1 MSRNNKLTQ
10 RIFRAFIVGVLV
22 ISPTL
27 LVAQNR
33 SLPILEVNPDARS
46 MAMGNVSLM
55 STNRN
60 YLYVNPSSIFY
71 NGERYSA
78 SVNGTIFPKND
89 DVSGRLLYG
98 NASAAWRFADRH
110 AAFIGYRYL
119 GGEKIASV
127 ADQFGT
133 PGNEIK
139 PLDWS
144 FDIGYSFKINNE
156 LSAFATGSF
165 IQSKPADKSANAVSF
180 GVGAN
185 YRTNVK
191 LGGMQSQLNIAARV
205 LDIGA
210 PIEYNSNNKYD
221 LPTSA
226 QASADIT
233 MPLSDINKLNIA
245 VGSRYFFLPTDA
257 PMFTVGAGAEY
268 TYNNLVSARMGYY
281 YGENES
287 SRITLGLGFN
297 IEFISVDAAYSI
309 ANDTDFNMIHVGLTA
324 RF

>member
-10 RIFRAFIVGVLV
+10 RIFRAFILGVLI

-205 LDIGA
+205 LDMG
-210 PIEYNSNNKYD
+210 PQIEYDSNKYD

-226 QASADIT
+226 EASADIT

-257 PMFTVGAGAEY
+257 SLFTVGAGAEY
-268 TYNNLVSARMGYY
+268 TYNSLVSARMGYY

>member
-1 MSRNNKLTQ
+1 MSRNNKLTL
-10 RIFRAFIVGVLV
+10 RIFRAFILGAL
-22 ISPTL
+22 IIAPTL
-27 LVAQNR
+27 LVAQSR
-33 SLPILEVNPDARS
+33 SLPILEVNSDARS

-55 STNRN
+55 STDRN

-71 NGERYSA
+71 NAERYSA
-78 SVNGTIFPKND
+78 SVNGTMFPKND

-127 ADQFGT
+127 TDQFGT
-133 PGNEIK
+133 TGKEIK

-144 FDIGYSFKINNE
+144 FDFGYSFKITNE

-165 IQSKPADKSANAVSF
+165 IQSKIDKSANTFSF

-185 YRTNVK
+185 YRTDIR
-191 LGGMQSQLNIAARV
+191 LGAMDSKLNIAARV
-205 LDIGA
+205 LDIG
-210 PIEYNSNNKYD
+210 PQIEYNSNSKYD
-221 LPTSA
+221 LPTSV

-233 MPLSDINKLNIA
+233 MPLSDINKLNIT
-245 VGSRYFFLPTDA
+245 VGSRYFILPTDA
-257 PMFTVGAGAEY
+257 SLFTVGAGAEY
-268 TYNNLVSARMGYY
+268 TYNNLVSARAGYN
-281 YGENES
+281 YGENET
-287 SRITLGLGFN
+287 SRTTLGLGFN
-297 IEFISVDAAYSI
+297 IEFISIDAAYSI

>member
-98 NASAAWRFADRH
+98 NA
-110 AAFIGYRYL
+110 
-119 GGEKIASV
+119 
-127 ADQFGT
+127 
-133 PGNEIK
+133 
-139 PLDWS
+139 
-144 FDIGYSFKINNE
+144 
-156 LSAFATGSF
+156 
-165 IQSKPADKSANAVSF
+165 
-180 GVGAN
+180 
-185 YRTNVK
+185 
-191 LGGMQSQLNIAARV
+191 
-205 LDIGA
+205 
-210 PIEYNSNNKYD
+210 
-221 LPTSA
+221 
-226 QASADIT
+226 
-233 MPLSDINKLNIA
+233 
-245 VGSRYFFLPTDA
+245 
-257 PMFTVGAGAEY
+257 
-268 TYNNLVSARMGYY
+268 
-281 YGENES
+281 
-287 SRITLGLGFN
+287 
-297 IEFISVDAAYSI
+297 
-309 ANDTDFNMIHVGLTA
+309 
-324 RF
+324 

>member
-1 MSRNNKLTQ
+1 MSTNNKLTQ
-10 RIFRAFIVGVLV
+10 RIFRAFILGVL
-22 ISPTL
+22 IITPTL

-55 STNRN
+55 STDRN

-71 NGERYSA
+71 NAERYSA

-98 NASAAWRFADRH
+98 NATAAWRFADRH
-110 AAFIGYRYL
+110 AAFIGYRYI
-119 GGEKIASV
+119 GGEKIAEEGKYGSTGK
-127 ADQFGT
+127 D
-133 PGNEIK
+133 IK

-144 FDIGYSFKINNE
+144 FDIGYTFKINNE

-165 IQSKPADKSANAVSF
+165 IQSKPANKTANAVSF

-185 YRTNVK
+185 YRANVNI
-191 LGGMQSQLNIAARV
+191 GDMQSQLNIAARV
-205 LDIGA
+205 LDMG
-210 PIEYNSNNKYD
+210 PQIEYDSDKYD

-226 QASADIT
+226 EASADIT
-233 MPLSDINKLNIA
+233 MPLSDINKLNVA

-257 PMFTVGAGAEY
+257 ALLTVGAGAEY
-268 TYNNLVSARMGYY
+268 TYNNLVSARMGYH

-287 SRITLGLGFN
+287 SRMTLGVGLN
-297 IEFISVDAAYSI
+297 IQFISVDAAYSI

>member
-1 MSRNNKLTQ
+1 MSRNNKLIQ
-10 RIFRAFIVGVLV
+10 RIFRAFILGVLI

-33 SLPILEVNPDARS
+33 SLPILEVNSDARS

-55 STNRN
+55 STDRN

-71 NGERYSA
+71 NAERYSA

-98 NASAAWRFADRH
+98 NASAAWRFADKH

-127 ADQFGT
+127 TDQFGT
-133 PGNEIK
+133 PGKEIK

-191 LGGMQSQLNIAARV
+191 LGNMQSQLNIAARV

-210 PIEYNSNNKYD
+210 PIEYDSNNKYD

-226 QASADIT
+226 QANVDIT

-257 PMFTVGAGAEY
+257 SMFTVGAGAEY
-268 TYNNLVSARMGYY
+268 TYNNLVSARMGYH

-297 IEFISVDAAYSI
+297 IEFISIDAAYSI

>member
-1 MSRNNKLTQ
+1 MSINNKLTQ
-10 RIFRAFIVGVLV
+10 RIFRAFILGVLV

-257 PMFTVGAGAEY
+257 SMFTVGAGAEY
-268 TYNNLVSARMGYY
+268 TYNNLVSARMGYH

>member
-10 RIFRAFIVGVLV
+10 RIFRAFILGVLI

-257 PMFTVGAGAEY
+257 SMFTVGAGAEY
-268 TYNNLVSARMGYY
+268 TYNNLVSARMGYH

>member
-1 MSRNNKLTQ
+1 MSINNKLTQ
-10 RIFRAFIVGVLV
+10 RIFRAFILGVL
-22 ISPTL
+22 IITPTL

-55 STNRN
+55 STDRN

-71 NGERYSA
+71 NAERYSA

-98 NASAAWRFADRH
+98 NATAAWRFADRH
-110 AAFIGYRYL
+110 AAFIGYRYI
-119 GGEKIASV
+119 GGEKIAAV
-127 ADQFGT
+127 TDQFGT
-133 PGNEIK
+133 PGDEIK

-165 IQSKPADKSANAVSF
+165 IQSKPANKTANAVSF

-185 YRTNVK
+185 YRANVNI
-191 LGGMQSQLNIAARV
+191 GDMQSQLNIAARV
-205 LDIGA
+205 LDMG
-210 PIEYNSNNKYD
+210 PQIEYDSNKYD

-226 QASADIT
+226 EASADIT

-257 PMFTVGAGAEY
+257 SLFTVGAGAEY
-268 TYNNLVSARMGYY
+268 TYNSLVSARMGYH

-287 SRITLGLGFN
+287 SRMTLGVGLN
-297 IEFISVDAAYSI
+297 IQFISVDAAYSI

>member
-1 MSRNNKLTQ
+1 MSINNKLTQ
-10 RIFRAFIVGVLV
+10 RIFRAFILGVL
-22 ISPTL
+22 IITPTL

-55 STNRN
+55 STDRN

-127 ADQFGT
+127 TDQFGT

-165 IQSKPADKSANAVSF
+165 IQSKPANKTANAVSF

-205 LDIGA
+205 LDMG
-210 PIEYNSNNKYD
+210 PQIEYDSNKYD

-226 QASADIT
+226 EASADIT

-257 PMFTVGAGAEY
+257 SLFTVGAGAEY
-268 TYNNLVSARMGYY
+268 TYNSLVSARMGYH

-287 SRITLGLGFN
+287 SRMTLGVGLN
-297 IEFISVDAAYSI
+297 IQFISVDAAYSI

>member
-55 STNRN
+55 STDRN

-71 NGERYSA
+71 NAERYSA

-127 ADQFGT
+127 TDQFGT
-133 PGNEIK
+133 PGDEIK

-165 IQSKPADKSANAVSF
+165 IQSKTDRTANAVSF

-185 YRTNVK
+185 YRTYVK
-191 LGGMQSQLNIAARV
+191 LGNMQSQLNIAARV

-210 PIEYNSNNKYD
+210 PIEYDSEKYD

-226 QASADIT
+226 EASADIT

-257 PMFTVGAGAEY
+257 ALLTVGAGAEY
-268 TYNNLVSARMGYY
+268 TYNNLVSTRLGYR

-287 SRITLGLGFN
+287 SRTTLGLGFN
-297 IEFISVDAAYSI
+297 IKFVSVDAAYSI

>member
-205 LDIGA
+205 LDMG
-210 PIEYNSNNKYD
+210 PQIEYDSNKYD

-226 QASADIT
+226 EASADIT

-257 PMFTVGAGAEY
+257 SLFTVGAGAEY
-268 TYNNLVSARMGYY
+268 TYNSLVSARMGYH

-287 SRITLGLGFN
+287 SRMTLGVGLN
-297 IEFISVDAAYSI
+297 IQFISVDAAYSI